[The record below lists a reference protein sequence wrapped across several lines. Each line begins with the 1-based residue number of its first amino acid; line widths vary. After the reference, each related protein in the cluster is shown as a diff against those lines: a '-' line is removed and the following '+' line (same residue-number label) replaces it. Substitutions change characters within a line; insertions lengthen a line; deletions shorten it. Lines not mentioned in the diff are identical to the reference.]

1 MSRASMRRIAAVTAS
16 AALLSGIAAATG
28 TAAFAGENPQPTT
41 PASQAPAMHG
51 HKGEHGKGDHGKG
64 HEHGKGEHGK
74 DDHGKDDHGKGGE
87 HGKAAGVHL
96 GWEKGVDKK
105 KDRWDAKANCWQRYD
120 ADSRTYA
127 QWDERSHCWK
137 RKVNGHWQKWDTA
150 HKAWK

>member
-1 MSRASMRRIAAVTAS
+1 MSSASMRRIAAVTAS

-28 TAAFAGENPQPTT
+28 SAAFA
-41 PASQAPAMHG
+41 APAPHPAPAAHTQMLH
-51 HKGEHGKGDHGKG
+51 GEHGEHAKGDRDKGDHGR
-64 HEHGKGEHGK
+64 
-74 DDHGKDDHGKGGE
+74 
-87 HGKAAGVHL
+87 HL

-105 KDRWDAKANCWQRYD
+105 KDHWDGKAHCWQRFD

>member
-1 MSRASMRRIAAVTAS
+1 MSSASMRRIAAVTAS

-28 TAAFAGENPQPTT
+28 SAAFA
-41 PASQAPAMHG
+41 APAPHPAPVG
-51 HKGEHGKGDHGKG
+51 HAHMVPGEHAEGDRDKADHGRAVLGKGDHD
-64 HEHGKGEHGK
+64 K
-74 DDHGKDDHGKGGE
+74 DDHGR
-87 HGKAAGVHL
+87 HL

-105 KDRWDAKANCWQRYD
+105 KDRWDGKAHCWQRYD